1 MKTKFKIIFLST
13 LILSLGACTEIKE
26 TFAVTPTY
34 TTAEKANFNVQ
45 EETQLFAVG
54 SYKINESGVEVAQMR
69 AREQAK
75 ESLKKQIS
83 TETTNVLNSFFAEI
97 KTKNLDISKTT
108 IEDLSSLV
116 ASHLIKEAVETNAW
130 NNEGKEYVVL
140 ALDKSRI
147 PEKVKEIFVIHLKN
161 IIEDLNNAVNKVS
174 TEYVE
179 LSKPPVKE
187 TKKEVKEGVK
197 EETNETSEPKVDN
210 PDTTETSSD
219 SATSENGEPEVYLDD
234 F

>member
-1 MKTKFKIIFLST
+1 MKTKFKILFLST
-13 LILSLGACTEIKE
+13 LILSLGACTDIKE
-26 TFAVTPTY
+26 SFAVTPTY
-34 TTAEKANFNVQ
+34 TTEEKANFNVQ

-54 SYKINESGVEVAQMR
+54 SYKVNESGSEVAQMK

-97 KTKNLDISKTT
+97 KTKNLNISKTT

-116 ASHLIKEAVETNAW
+116 ASHLIKEAVETNSW
-130 NNEGKEYVVL
+130 NNEGKEYVAL
-140 ALDKSRI
+140 AIDKSRI
-147 PEKVKEIFVIHLKN
+147 PEKVKEIFVAHLKN

-174 TEYVE
+174 NEYIE

-187 TKKEVKEGVK
+187 TKKDVTEADQKE
-197 EETNETSEPKVDN
+197 S
-210 PDTTETSSD
+210 TETSKSGVD
-219 SATSENGEPEVYLDD
+219 SPDSNEKPEESTTSENGEPEVYLDD